1 MKTKTL
7 LLAVISV
14 LLWSCEQDSSLYSLQ
29 ESTITSQSGIE
40 DEAQDYPLFSAYG
53 TNPKYIVYQCSYN
66 KSTGELTLFYERS
79 HIYDLAYGG
88 FNAGNSSNSGGN
100 GGYNGGN
107 IAPIYPQIPAEKV
120 PYKEITLDYLLD
132 IYVTENNKIIYP
144 PIVVP
149 YFENSNIVI
158 AGNSDADIWKKEQHF
173 ERNQYADIF
182 YNSRTSDFII
192 LRNEIDNTIGGIT
205 PSKPYPADQSND
217 EDTGATDSP
226 SKNIVFYTIK
236 GDQMYFHIDP
246 DSPIFSKGVTSV
258 DMGDIHVLKYRA
270 EWTTPVEGIL
280 PIIDYTINIKL
291 NLIKGNPPVDETDDI
306 YLPIDKLYNITVY
319 NQIINILPLENK
331 LYELI
336 TDENVSIYPQSGYY
350 INQDKSISIINSSGL
365 QIAKYPSTYKIIKI
379 REEGKVEDINGV
391 LL

>member
-7 LLAVISV
+7 LLAVISA

-149 YFENSNIVI
+149 YFENSNIGI
-158 AGNSDADIWKKEQHF
+158 AGNSDADI
-173 ERNQYADIF
+173 
-182 YNSRTSDFII
+182 
-192 LRNEIDNTIGGIT
+192 
-205 PSKPYPADQSND
+205 
-217 EDTGATDSP
+217 
-226 SKNIVFYTIK
+226 
-236 GDQMYFHIDP
+236 
-246 DSPIFSKGVTSV
+246 
-258 DMGDIHVLKYRA
+258 
-270 EWTTPVEGIL
+270 
-280 PIIDYTINIKL
+280 
-291 NLIKGNPPVDETDDI
+291 
-306 YLPIDKLYNITVY
+306 
-319 NQIINILPLENK
+319 
-331 LYELI
+331 
-336 TDENVSIYPQSGYY
+336 
-350 INQDKSISIINSSGL
+350 
-365 QIAKYPSTYKIIKI
+365 
-379 REEGKVEDINGV
+379 
-391 LL
+391 